1 LEDCKH
7 IIELKAMD
15 NWIKTTFDID
25 NSKEKSS
32 IQLPKCPRCKTTIR
46 HSIRYSNCIKRQ
58 LNLIEEIKAKLF
70 GNEEENESF
79 KCELLKEIKSLD
91 QDDLSISQS
100 FLKQIKD
107 VIENYDLSYNEIAG
121 LKNNLSLFHSLKKM
135 SKDASKLISTQEKH
149 VKFEIKKI
157 FSYIYNEQQKYIFL
171 NEYQLRD
178 EIFMEVE
185 RIEYLLKYYQLV
197 NKAKEVNSTTDIDVV
212 IKIGKLLVKCEMYL
226 ISQIKQFNDSNKEIV
241 DEAFKQLVKLVKV
254 ELTPSEKRMI
264 VAAMGLQK
272 GHWFKCPNGHVYCI
286 GECGGAMQKSI
297 CPECK
302 AAVI

>member
-1 LEDCKH
+1 MKVCIGAQGARGESSQF
-7 IIELKAMD
+7 E
-15 NWIKTTFDID
+15 KTD
-25 NSKEKSS
+25 
-32 IQLPKCPRCKTTIR
+32 QQP
-46 HSIRYSNCIKRQ
+46 Q

-70 GNEEENESF
+70 GNEDENESF

-91 QDDLSISQS
+91 QDELSISPS

-107 VIENYDLSYNEIAG
+107 VIENYDLSHNELAG
-121 LKNNLSLFHSLKKM
+121 LKNNLSLFQSLNKIN
-135 SKDASKLISTQEKH
+135 KDALKLISTQEKH
-149 VKFEIKKI
+149 LKFEIKKI
-157 FSYIYNEQQKYIFL
+157 FSYIYNEHQKYIFL

-197 NKAKEVNSTTDIDVV
+197 NKTIEVNSTAEFD
-212 IKIGKLLVKCEMYL
+212 IKIEIGSLLVKCEMYL
-226 ISQIKQFNDSNKEIV
+226 ISQIKQFNDSNKKIV

-272 GHWFKCPNGHVYCI
+272 GNWFKCPNEHVYCI
-286 GECGGAMQKSI
+286 GECARAVQESRCPDCKMLIGGTNYQLASNNT
-297 CPECK
+297 K
-302 AAVI
+302 AGDFNDQLV